1 MLALKAMVQFSSL
14 TGSGGSSAS
23 GCGAR
28 RSRKFGGNS
37 EGVTPLPIP
46 NRAVKP
52 LSADGTWCA
61 SAWESRSPPVNFYAE
76 AVLKGKASVVEHR
89 LPTYRW
95 RLLKRADEACAL
107 EALRPTSPDQ
117 LGRWRT
123 AGVAANVRTGVGARA
138 SRPASQPIPS
148 SPTMPADAGSS
159 PNSPNVAK
167 SITKSKPSRARARTV
182 SFNVTMGGKLRS
194 VPDRR
199 PLLQRILHPGVN
211 DDKADRRAICNVCDP
226 YARYEFSGTDPH
238 PATSAVVRALDWPD
252 CHASGT
258 RFGVNLM

>member
-1 MLALKAMVQFSSL
+1 MVQFSSL

-89 LPTYRW
+89 LSIYRW

-117 LGRWRT
+117 LGRRRT
-123 AGVAANVRTGVGARA
+123 AGVAAGVRTGGRSEGLPTGIAADPLVTDHAGGCRLQ
-138 SRPASQPIPS
+138 SELSQRCEIDHQVE
-148 SPTMPADAGSS
+148 AVEGSS
-159 PNSPNVAK
+159 Q
-167 SITKSKPSRARARTV
+167 
-182 SFNVTMGGKLRS
+182 
-194 VPDRR
+194 DRF
-199 PLLQRILHPGVN
+199 LQRDHGRQATVGTGQTFAFATHLAP
-211 DDKADRRAICNVCDP
+211 RR
-226 YARYEFSGTDPH
+226 E
-238 PATSAVVRALDWPD
+238 
-252 CHASGT
+252 
-258 RFGVNLM
+258 